1 MLKKEKPQNDE
12 PGIQHTRQRKGFVQ
26 EIKRNAFLYGMTV
39 PGILFFLVFS
49 YLPMAGLVIAFQN
62 FNVKQGFMSPF
73 CGLDN
78 FKFFFNKSIFPGLSK
93 AALNTLW
100 LNLLFIAATTVT
112 SVVLALAFSE
122 IRNKKYSKVTQTLS
136 LLPYF
141 ISWTIVSLFLNN
153 VLLNSNNGVL
163 TKSLAGIGLN
173 VNFYADAGVWP
184 VLLIFMK
191 VWQGAG
197 YGSIAYLATITGID
211 PQIMEA
217 ASIDGASRWD
227 RIRYMTLPI
236 LKPTIVLMTLFS
248 VGKIF
253 YGDFGMIYAL
263 VGDNAMLYATT
274 DVIDTYVYRAMRT
287 LGQYGL
293 STAIGMLQS
302 VLGFTL
308 VIIANGAARKVE
320 PDSAIF

>member
-1 MLKKEKPQNDE
+1 M
-12 PGIQHTRQRKGFVQ
+12 RQRRGFLR
-26 EIKRNAFLYGMTV
+26 EIRRNAFLYGMTI

-49 YLPMAGLVIAFQN
+49 YLPMAGLIIAFQN

-78 FKFFFNKSIFPGLSK
+78 FKFFFNRSIFPGLSK
-93 AALNTLW
+93 ATLNTLW
-100 LNLLFIAATTVT
+100 LNLLFIAATTIT

-163 TKSLAGIGLN
+163 TESLAKIGLN

-197 YGSIAYLATITGID
+197 YGSIVYLATITGID

-263 VGDNAMLYATT
+263 IGDNAMLYATT

-293 STAIGMLQS
+293 STAIGMIQS

-308 VIIANGAARKVE
+308 VIIANGVARKVE